1 MSAINH
7 LDGIELT
14 MDKRALL
21 KIKDFDSL
29 LEFLVDDL
37 EWPIP
42 EGLGEYELTFVYTPE
57 EIGLSSDQAEKMS
70 ASVKQL
76 RPFTEGQPWAIFWL
90 DFETKKMPVTVL
102 RRILRHFVVKRRA
115 TNPDAPTWQMEDI
128 MFVAGHG
135 EEGAK
140 GVTFAHFKNLDGKEV
155 MREFSWNSQEQS
167 FDNYINY
174 LDYLKWEEE
183 FENDPEAWKTAWRKA
198 FTGSTREAVRNSKQL
213 SIAMAWIARDI
224 RDRVKEVYEIE
235 HENGAL
241 HQLYN
246 TFREGLIHDMS
257 VDQFADMYAQTMT
270 YGLFTARTMD
280 TDGQF
285 QMHEVT
291 DLIPST
297 NPFLKQ
303 LFKECLE
310 VGTDHNQIDLDELGI
325 GRLVDLLDG
334 LNRSDGTDGM
344 TRIMEEFG
352 RKTFGGNEDPVIH
365 FYEEFLKEYDQL
377 QRVDRGVYY
386 TPDAVVDF
394 IVRSVNEQLKTEFG
408 LEMGLADITTW
419 DEMVASGR
427 AEWPK
432 DPKTGKTN
440 QALKDKLKKRAF
452 VQILDPATGTG
463 TFLIRA
469 ITEIHAEVKAKHKRD
484 NISTPWVEYWNEYV
498 YKDLFPRLY
507 GFELMM
513 ASYSVA
519 HMRIGMHLK
528 SLGYKFKKGQ
538 RLNIYLT
545 NTLESPDEMG
555 SGDLFYSSI
564 GSESAAAKLT
574 KQDRLFSVVIGN
586 PPYSNSSTNNGDWI
600 RNQIRDYK
608 KDLKEKKINL
618 DDDYIKFIKLGQYYI
633 NKNNSGILAYISNNS
648 FIEGLTHRRM
658 RESILNDFNKCYIL
672 DLHGDAKKGE
682 VSITG
687 DRDENVFDIRTG
699 VSIEI
704 FTKSGY
710 EKSELF
716 HKGLVGNRSYKYDF
730 LSKHSF
736 IKVDWKKLSQI
747 EPYYFFVPKNFEGND
762 SYNEGF
768 SLTELFI
775 EKASG
780 IHTGKDHL
788 VIEIDKNVLK
798 NRVNEVISCD
808 DEDLVREKYDLK
820 DTSGWT
826 LSRFKSTEN
835 YDDNYVQLLF
845 RVFDKRWILYENKAL
860 KRDRGS
866 IMRHV
871 FKKENISLV
880 SIRRSRSK
888 NLWNFIFVS
897 KLMTTEPTTITSLDN
912 NYIFPLYLYDD
923 NSFSFEGNTRSLN
936 LSKAILEKIS
946 NSLGIEFSSDRIVSK
961 AWCEIDLLDYIYAV
975 LNSVVYRTKYNEFLN
990 IDFPRVPYPKYKE
1003 TFWQLVK
1010 LGGEL
1015 RQIHLLESDVVNDF
1029 ITEFPVTGSNEVT
1042 KSMTA
1047 KSPGWVASEY
1057 TPDIGDVWINDEQYF
1072 FGVPKIAWEF
1082 YIGGYKPAQKWLKDR
1097 KGRNLTQEDIEHY
1110 QKIIVALT
1118 ETDRIMQEIDKI
1130 EIE

>member
-1 MSAINH
+1 
-7 LDGIELT
+7 
-14 MDKRALL
+14 MDKKALL
-21 KIKDFDSL
+21 KIKDFESL

-57 EIGLSSDQAEKMS
+57 EIGLSDDQADKMS

-76 RPFTEGQPWAIFWL
+76 RPFVENQPWAIFWL

-115 TNPDAPTWQMEDI
+115 ANPDAPTWQMEDI

-135 EEGAK
+135 EEGAR

-174 LDYLKWEEE
+174 LDNLKWEDE
-183 FENDPEAWKTAWRKA
+183 FEDNPEAWKEAWRKA
-198 FTGSTREAVRNSKQL
+198 FTGSTREAVKNSKQL
-213 SIAMAWIARDI
+213 ALAMAWIARDI

-235 HENGAL
+235 HDNGAL
-241 HQLYN
+241 HQLYDS
-246 TFREGLIHDMS
+246 FREGLIHDMS

-285 QMHEVT
+285 EMYEVA

-344 TRIMEEFG
+344 TRILEEFG

-394 IVRSVNEQLKTEFG
+394 IVRSVNEQLKSEFG
-408 LEMGLADITTW
+408 LEMGLADTTTW

-463 TFLIRA
+463 TFLIRT

-484 NISTPWVEYWNEYV
+484 NISMPWLEYWNEYV

-528 SLGYKFKKGQ
+528 SLDYEFKKGQ

-545 NTLESPDEMG
+545 NTLESPEEMG

-564 GSESAAAKLT
+564 GSESAAAKLI
-574 KQDRLFSVVIGN
+574 KQDRYFSVVIGN
-586 PPYSNSSTNNGDWI
+586 PPYFGFKSNEGQWI
-600 RNQIRDYK
+600 NSQIDKYKYISGKNISERKHRLGNDYV
-608 KDLKEKKINL
+608 
-618 DDDYIKFIKLGQYYI
+618 KFIRYAQYLIEANGVGIIGFI
-633 NKNNSGILAYISNNS
+633 NDHGYLFNPTFRG
-648 FIEGLTHRRM
+648 M
-658 RESILNDFNKCYIL
+658 RWQIMNTFDKICIL
-672 DLHGDAKKGE
+672 DLHGNSKKRETAANGE
-682 VSITG
+682 LDV
-687 DRDENVFDIRTG
+687 NVFDIQQG
-699 VSIEI
+699 VSINL
-704 FTKSGY
+704 FVRKKS
-710 EKSELF
+710 SELKPKVLF
-716 HKGLVGNRSYKYDF
+716 HDLLGSREKKYKWLIDNVWSQTDYIELDPQPEFYLLEPIDLSSSDTYNNWFKVDELFPLSVTGTVTGNDDLLIGNNIEQLTQDLQEECHASNIRAYIKLLDYRPFDKKCMYFIPNHNNNPIPEISVPASYRSRYKKMKSMESSNFALVVGRQGQAVGDMTWNVVFISNRIVDLNIFYRGGGLVC
-730 LSKHSF
+730 
-736 IKVDWKKLSQI
+736 
-747 EPYYFFVPKNFEGND
+747 P
-762 SYNEGF
+762 
-768 SLTELFI
+768 LFI
-775 EKASG
+775 ETKN
-780 IHTGKDHL
+780 
-788 VIEIDKNVLK
+788 EIGG
-798 NRVNEVISCD
+798 S
-808 DEDLVREKYDLK
+808 
-820 DTSGWT
+820 
-826 LSRFKSTEN
+826 SRIPNLNQSIVHEF
-835 YDDNYVQLLF
+835 
-845 RVFDKRWILYENKAL
+845 ENKL
-860 KRDRGS
+860 ECKIDCNEIS
-866 IMRHV
+866 PL
-871 FKKENISLV
+871 NI
-880 SIRRSRSK
+880 
-888 NLWNFIFVS
+888 
-897 KLMTTEPTTITSLDN
+897 
-912 NYIFPLYLYDD
+912 
-923 NSFSFEGNTRSLN
+923 
-936 LSKAILEKIS
+936 
-946 NSLGIEFSSDRIVSK
+946 
-961 AWCEIDLLDYIYAV
+961 LDYIYAV
-975 LNSVVYRTKYNEFLN
+975 LHSPTYRENYKEFLK
-990 IDFPRVPYPKYKE
+990 IDFPRIPYPKDKE
-1003 TFWQLVK
+1003 TFRKLVF
-1010 LGGEL
+1010 LGGQL
-1015 RQIHLLESDVVNDF
+1015 RQIHLLESNVVNKF
-1029 ITEFPVTGSNEVT
+1029 ITEFPVAGTNEVT

-1047 KSPGWVASEY
+1047 KSPGSVASEDN
-1057 TPDIGDVWINDEQYF
+1057 PEIGDVWINDDQYF
-1072 FGVPKIAWEF
+1072 SGVPKIAWEF
-1082 YIGGYKPAQKWLKDR
+1082 YIGGYQPAQKWLKDR
-1097 KGRNLTQEDIEHY
+1097 KGRNLSQEDIEHY